1 MTLLTDK
8 DVTVG
13 KKDADINAGNLLTV
27 TSDKEVDKKNIINR
41 DRQTSNK
48 NITTEQWT
56 KREIEKIRNKQE

>member
-8 DVTVG
+8 GVTVG